1 MSILQ
6 RRTSLLLLLRQT
18 LRLFVLLD
26 RLFRAQAHA
35 SKKREVAQVS
45 KQQDKADA
53 DFVMEL
59 WGSPERWNAR
69 KSYADVARKLGV
81 DEETVRNRLRRM
93 RESGHLL
100 GWCLFPNPGLL
111 GRIAVSLLLEFDA
124 SSSKED
130 AILRLK
136 KLEGVTNIASN
147 YGNSLEVTVFD
158 DGEGVSSHQVEKFG
172 VLAKVQRVPSM
183 RFPPTSYRMT
193 PTDWQIVKLM
203 LRNAERKVSEVAAQL
218 KISPKSVKRRLD
230 AMMDSSAIFA
240 VPMVDQR
247 RSSGVSYRLIIE
259 TKDGKRSEVDRLL
272 SSRIEN
278 LRFKAADS
286 GSGLIFG
293 FSGRNVE
300 EGNRVMRWVKQLQ
313 GVKSARMTIVEE
325 VFYVFDW
332 LDREVDKFATR
343 DYSGAPITRPQTS

>member
-1 MSILQ
+1 VFS
-6 RRTSLLLLLRQT
+6 
-18 LRLFVLLD
+18 D
-26 RLFRAQAHA
+26 RLFSAKTLT
-35 SKKREVAQVS
+35 SKKSEVAQVS

-53 DFVMEL
+53 DLVMEL

-69 KSYADVARKLGV
+69 KSHADVARRLGV

-100 GWCLFPNPGLL
+100 GWCLFPNPALL
-111 GRIAVSLLLEFDA
+111 GCTAVSLLLEFDA
-124 SSSKED
+124 SSSKEA

-136 KLEGVTNIASN
+136 QEEGVTNIASN
-147 YGNSLEVTVFD
+147 YGNSLEVMVFD
-158 DGEGVSSHQVEKFG
+158 DGEGLSSHQLRKIET
-172 VLAKVQRVPSM
+172 LAKVQRVPGM
-183 RFPPTSYRMT
+183 RLPPTSYRMA

-203 LRNAERKVSEVAAQL
+203 LRDAERKVSEVAAQI
-218 KISPKSVKRRLD
+218 KISSKSVKRRLD
-230 AMMDSSAIFA
+230 AMMDSSAIFV

-259 TKDGKRSEVDRLL
+259 TKDGRRSEVDSLL

-286 GSGLIFG
+286 ANGLIFG

-300 EGNRVMRWVKQLQ
+300 EGNKVMRWVKQLQ
-313 GVKSARMTIVEE
+313 GVKSARITIFEE

-332 LDREVDKFATR
+332 LEREIGRLAGQSDTLPKIPGGRLVR
-343 DYSGAPITRPQTS
+343 

>member
-1 MSILQ
+1 M
-6 RRTSLLLLLRQT
+6 
-18 LRLFVLLD
+18 
-26 RLFRAQAHA
+26 
-35 SKKREVAQVS
+35 S
-45 KQQDKADA
+45 KQQDKAGA
-53 DFVMEL
+53 DLVMEL

-93 RESGHLL
+93 RESGLLL
-100 GWCLFPNPGLL
+100 GWCLFPNPALL
-111 GRIAVSLLLEFDA
+111 GRTAVSLLLDFDA

-136 KLEGVTNIASN
+136 RVEGVINIASN
-147 YGNSLEVTVFD
+147 YGNTLEVMVFD
-158 DGEGVSSHQVEKFG
+158 DGEGLSSRQVEKID

-183 RFPPTSYRMT
+183 RFPRTSYRMT

-218 KISPKSVKRRLD
+218 NILPKSVKRRLD
-230 AMMDSSAIFA
+230 SMMDSSAIFV

-247 RSSGVSYRLIIE
+247 RSSGVSYRLLIE
-259 TKDGKRSEVDRLL
+259 TKDGRRLEVDSLL

-286 GSGLIFG
+286 GNGFIFG
-293 FSGRNVE
+293 FSGKNVE
-300 EGNRVMRWVKQLQ
+300 EGNKVMRWVKQLE

-332 LDREVDKFATR
+332 LEQEAGRRVAA
-343 DYSGAPITRPQTS
+343 GASIK

>member
-1 MSILQ
+1 MSN
-6 RRTSLLLLLRQT
+6 
-18 LRLFVLLD
+18 
-26 RLFRAQAHA
+26 
-35 SKKREVAQVS
+35 
-45 KQQDKADA
+45 QQEKADA
-53 DFVMEL
+53 DLVMEL

-100 GWCLFPNPGLL
+100 GWCLFPNPALL
-111 GRIAVSLLLEFDA
+111 GRAAVSLLLEFDA

-136 KLEGVTNIASN
+136 RVEGVVDIASN
-147 YGNSLEVTVFD
+147 YGNSLEVMVFD
-158 DGEGVSSHQVEKFG
+158 DGKGVSSREVEKVD

-183 RFPPTSYRMT
+183 RFPRTSYRMT

-203 LRNAERKVSEVAAQL
+203 LRDAESKVSDVAAQI
-218 KISPKSVKRRLD
+218 KISSKSVKRRLD
-230 AMMDSSAIFA
+230 AMMDSSAIFV

-247 RSSGVSYRLIIE
+247 RSSGLSYRLIVE
-259 TKDGKRSEVDRLL
+259 TKDGRRSEVDGLL
-272 SSRIEN
+272 SSRMEN

-286 GSGLIFG
+286 GNGLIFG
-293 FSGRNVE
+293 FSGKNVE
-300 EGNRVMRWVKQLQ
+300 EGNKVMRWVKHLQ
-313 GVKSARMTIVEE
+313 GVKSARMTIVEQ

-332 LDREVDKFATR
+332 LEREAGRRIARST
-343 DYSGAPITRPQTS
+343 PIK